1 MVSRERELLILLE
14 CRLWADPGKTA
25 LVCKVRPERDYCDPA
40 PIGTYTSGWTVNVGP
55 SGPVTILMGCPKKSV
70 KMVKI

>member
-25 LVCKVRPERDYCDPA
+25 LVCKVRPERDYCPQ
-40 PIGTYTSGWTVNVGP
+40 GQ
-55 SGPVTILMGCPKKSV
+55 L
-70 KMVKI
+70 